1 MFKSILSFIGSLFSW
16 LGNLVVKAPRC
27 KGPDTGTVGQ
37 SILFTVKSGF
47 AKLSDDYL
55 YSFDFGDSTPSTALT
70 EGKKLR
76 KEYGTLGMTH
86 VFTTPGTKKVKVRE
100 KCPYDAH
107 DKWSEDHDIV
117 IK

>member
-16 LGNLVVKAPRC
+16 LGNLVVKAPKC
-27 KGPDTGTVGQ
+27 KGPDTGAVGA

-47 AKLSDDYL
+47 EKLSDDYF

-76 KEYGTLGMTH
+76 KEYGTLGMIY
-86 VFTTPGTKKVKVRE
+86 VFKVAGVYNVRVRE
-100 KCPYDAH
+100 KCPFDAH
-107 DKWSEDHDIV
+107 DHWSDPHP
-117 IK
+117 IKIT